1 MLRCTAAEERRCA
14 NSSADSCDIVRKSEY
29 LCITLNKYAGRAG
42 RGQILFCYNPRAL
55 CEDAFM
61 KKIRQKAI
69 LDLVRSQEIASQEEL
84 LEGLLARKIDVSQS
98 TLSRD
103 IQELGLAKSGGVYTV
118 MGAEP
123 PRSSDET
130 IRRTIREFLT
140 ETSPIAQNI
149 VVLKTGPGHAST
161 LSRAIDEAGWEESRR
176 KSGR

>member
-1 MLRCTAAEERRCA
+1 
-14 NSSADSCDIVRKSEY
+14 
-29 LCITLNKYAGRAG
+29 
-42 RGQILFCYNPRAL
+42 
-55 CEDAFM
+55 M

-69 LDLVRSQEIASQEEL
+69 LDLVRNQEVASQEEL
-84 LEGLLARKIDVSQS
+84 LEGLLARKIEVSQS

-140 ETSPIAQNI
+140 DVAVAQNI
-149 VVLKTGPGHAST
+149 VVLKSGPGHAST
-161 LSRAIDEAGWEESRR
+161 LSRAIDEAGWEEVVGSLAGDDTVFIAMRSEKECRR
-176 KSGR
+176 IADRIREFLK

>member
-1 MLRCTAAEERRCA
+1 
-14 NSSADSCDIVRKSEY
+14 
-29 LCITLNKYAGRAG
+29 
-42 RGQILFCYNPRAL
+42 
-55 CEDAFM
+55 M

-69 LDLVRSQEIASQEEL
+69 LDLVRSQEVASQEEL
-84 LEGLLARKIDVSQS
+84 LEGLLARKIEVSQS

-140 ETSPIAQNI
+140 DVALAQNI
-149 VVLKTGPGHAST
+149 VVLKSGPGHAST
-161 LSRAIDEAGWEESRR
+161 LSRAVDEAGWEEVVGSLAGDDTVFLAVRSEKESRR
-176 KSGR
+176 IADRIREYLK

>member
-1 MLRCTAAEERRCA
+1 
-14 NSSADSCDIVRKSEY
+14 
-29 LCITLNKYAGRAG
+29 
-42 RGQILFCYNPRAL
+42 
-55 CEDAFM
+55 M

-69 LDLVRSQEIASQEEL
+69 LDLVRNQEVASQEEL

-118 MGAEP
+118 MTADP

-140 ETSPIAQNI
+140 DVSIAQNI
-149 VVLKTGPGHAST
+149 VVLKSGPGHAST
-161 LSRAIDEAGWEESRR
+161 LSRAIDEAGWEEVVGSLAGDDTVFIALRTEKESRR
-176 KSGR
+176 IADRIREFLK